1 MSVTHMYQGRR
12 VLLHSLP
19 HPISEVRIIRQ
30 SGSSRQAIVKISPL
44 FELKYSEK
52 LQRKIDQA
60 DVELVLAYPDRI
72 EPSGEGRIS
81 AYKML
86 GERLLKVTYFQEQNL
101 IKVITAVWKGE

>member
-1 MSVTHMYQGRR
+1 MRW
-12 VLLHSLP
+12 
-19 HPISEVRIIRQ
+19 
-30 SGSSRQAIVKISPL
+30 
-44 FELKYSEK
+44 
-52 LQRKIDQA
+52 RKIDQA